1 MMLDAKLLRE
11 NPVSVENMLKRRGID
26 FPLDE
31 LIALDKKRRQL
42 IVELQDFRHRKNMLA
57 HTIAQKRAQT
67 EKTDS
72 INTELNDMK
81 EVSNKII
88 ELEKEQESVQSKF
101 LNLMMSIPN
110 LLHESVPSGSSERE
124 NVVVKEYEHK
134 TVKTSLSP
142 KDHIDIATSLDLLD
156 LERAA
161 KISGARFYFLKN
173 ELVKMNQALL
183 NFGLDYLSNSGYT
196 LTQPPYMIR
205 REAMEGAIIL
215 GDFEQVIYKVDGEDL
230 YMIGTSEHAVVSM
243 HMDEILEGK
252 KLPSRYASVSPC
264 FRKEAGAHGR
274 DMKGI
279 FRVHQFEKVEQ
290 VVFCRPEDSWK
301 EHERML
307 DLTEKF
313 YEKLGIPYRTVLL
326 CSADLGKVSAKTYD
340 IEGWFPGQGSYR
352 ELVSCSNCLD
362 YQARRLRI
370 RFRDN
375 TNEETKL
382 VHTLNSTLVATERT
396 MVSII
401 ENYQTDNGTIEV
413 PEILQKYMGDIK
425 EMKVSNSPKIPTA
438 ERNQYRQK

>member
-11 NPVSVENMLKRRGID
+11 NPVSVENMLKRRGLD

-42 IVELQDFRHRKNMLA
+42 IADLQDFRHRKNMLA

-110 LLHESVPSGSSERE
+110 LLHESVPYGSSERE
-124 NVVVKEYEHK
+124 NVVVKEYGHK
-134 TVKTSLSP
+134 TVKTGLSP
-142 KDHIDIATSLDLLD
+142 KDHIDIATSLDLID

-183 NFGLDYLSNSGYT
+183 NFGLDYLSHCGYT

-290 VVFCRPEDSWK
+290 VVFCRPEDSCK

-313 YEKLGIPYRTVLL
+313 YEKLGIPHRTVLL

-425 EMKVSNSPKIPTA
+425 EMKVSNSHKTPTA
-438 ERNQYRQK
+438 KRNQM

>member
-101 LNLMMSIPN
+101 LNLMLSIPN
-110 LLHESVPSGSSERE
+110 LLHESVPSGSSERQ
-124 NVVVKEYEHK
+124 NVVVKEYGHK

-142 KDHIDIATSLDLLD
+142 KDHIDIATSLDLID

-183 NFGLDYLSNSGYT
+183 NFGLDYLSHSGYT

-264 FRKEAGAHGR
+264 FRKEAGAHGK

-290 VVFCRPEDSWK
+290 VVLCRPEDSWK

-413 PEILQKYMGDIK
+413 PEMLQKYMGDIK

-438 ERNQYRQK
+438 ERNQM